1 MPQENSV
8 RTVSYAVVVPRKT
21 ARHTVAGAGLDL
33 DPSRSPSSQIMAS
46 DLFQIETTQAV
57 AGSGAVAR
65 RCHVIVPGRTA
76 FIQTRFRR
84 EDGGT

>member
-1 MPQENSV
+1 
-8 RTVSYAVVVPRKT
+8 
-21 ARHTVAGAGLDL
+21 
-33 DPSRSPSSQIMAS
+33 MAS

-57 AGSGAVAR
+57 AGSGAVVR